1 MKYIIELGTAL
12 LDMFKDISQCNG
24 KCTTM
29 VMVIY
34 NNNIISELFQAD
46 LVRWLAAV

>member
-29 VMVIY
+29 VM
-34 NNNIISELFQAD
+34 EK
-46 LVRWLAAV
+46 W